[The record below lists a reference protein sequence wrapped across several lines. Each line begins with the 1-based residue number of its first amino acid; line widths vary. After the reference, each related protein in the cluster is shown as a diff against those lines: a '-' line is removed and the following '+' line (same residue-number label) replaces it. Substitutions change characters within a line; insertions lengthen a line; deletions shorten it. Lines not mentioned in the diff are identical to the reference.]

1 MGSPERQ
8 LGASCSEHHN
18 DVRGAQSRPSLAA
31 HQLGPFIGKCAGIRL
46 FTEPKR
52 TAEDRW
58 PYNPSGYPEV
68 HMTSVTVR
76 LTDRELKMLKARTGE
91 KDASAAVK
99 AWITR
104 VNPRRSA
111 SQLRAALRQSLK
123 EEAAGR
129 GRRFGSGREAMRWLE
144 S

>member
-1 MGSPERQ
+1 MREGGP
-8 LGASCSEHHN
+8 G
-18 DVRGAQSRPSLAA
+18 RGA
-31 HQLGPFIGKCAGIRL
+31 GNV
-46 FTEPKR
+46 TEPKR

-104 VNPRRSA
+104 ANPRRSTA
-111 SQLRAALRQSLK
+111 QLRAALRQSLK
-123 EEAAGR
+123 EETAGK
-129 GRRFGSGREAMRWLE
+129 GRRFRSGGEVMRWLE

>member
-1 MGSPERQ
+1 MKEAVRILGIDPGTRYFGYGVIER
-8 LGASCSEHHN
+8 LPTGR
-18 DVRGAQSRPSLAA
+18 VRYIECGVL
-31 HQLGPFIGKCAGIRL
+31 
-46 FTEPKR
+46 EPKR

-68 HMTSVTVR
+68 HITSVTVR

-99 AWITR
+99 ARITR
-104 VNPRRSA
+104 ANPRRSTA
-111 SQLRAALRQSLK
+111 QLRAALRQSLK
-123 EEAAGR
+123 QETAGK
-129 GRRFGSGREAMRWLE
+129 GRRFRSGGEPMRWLE

>member
-1 MGSPERQ
+1 MGRATSP
-8 LGASCSEHHN
+8 S
-18 DVRGAQSRPSLAA
+18 
-31 HQLGPFIGKCAGIRL
+31 
-46 FTEPKR
+46 
-52 TAEDRW
+52 
-58 PYNPSGYPEV
+58 PSGLPRTDGPIILPVTPEV

-104 VNPRRSA
+104 ANPRRSTA
-111 SQLRAALRQSLK
+111 QLRAAPRQSLK
-123 EEAAGR
+123 EETAGK
-129 GRRFGSGREAMRWLE
+129 GRRFRSGGEAMRWLE

>member
-1 MGSPERQ
+1 
-8 LGASCSEHHN
+8 
-18 DVRGAQSRPSLAA
+18 
-31 HQLGPFIGKCAGIRL
+31 
-46 FTEPKR
+46 
-52 TAEDRW
+52 
-58 PYNPSGYPEV
+58 
-68 HMTSVTVR
+68 MTSVTVR

-111 SQLRAALRQSLK
+111 AQLRAALRESLQ
-123 EEAAGR
+123 EETAGR
-129 GRRFGSGREAMRWLE
+129 GRRFRSGGEAMRWLE